1 MGTAGAH
8 SLEINDFQLVRR
20 DWGIGIRLHLDSLK
34 MGSMTLSNGSVNRIV
49 ASILIAVVAL
59 LGCLSLPTEEASKKV
74 QEFELKMAAGPIGE
88 RILVSNHSSEPWE
101 NIVMIINEEPDG
113 SGYKLTLNKF
123 SARASLH
130 FGMKSYRNSEGA
142 RFDPKTDWMKTLNVY
157 ADTPSGKGHWR
168 SSYRK
173 KKTQN

>member
-1 MGTAGAH
+1 MP
-8 SLEINDFQLVRR
+8 LEHIALKSNDFQLVPR

-34 MGSMTLSNGSVNRIV
+34 MGSMTRSNGSINRIV

-59 LGCLSLPTEEASKKV
+59 LGCLRLPTEEAPKKV
-74 QEFELKMAAGPIGE
+74 QEFELEMAAGRIGE
-88 RILVSNHSSEPWE
+88 RILVTNHSDEPWE
-101 NIVMIINEEPDG
+101 NIVMVINEEPDG
-113 SGYKLTLNKF
+113 GGYKLTLSKF
-123 SARASLH
+123 SASASLH
-130 FGMKSYRNSEGA
+130 FGMRVFRNSERA
-142 RFDPKTDWMKTLNVY
+142 RFDPKTDWMKTLNVN